1 MARPRTKIREVCQN
15 ESCLYFRKQIGKDI
29 IKKGINRAGHRQ
41 LKCLHCYKYFT
52 ETKGT
57 PLYNRKLSERKI
69 KAVCKEFVETRGIRS
84 TERMVHVHRDTITS
98 LIDSIGEHALEMT
111 QYLVH
116 DLKLSTY
123 EADEL
128 FVVIKKSRKNLSLK
142 SVISLDKAR
151 QSLQRL

>member
-1 MARPRTKIREVCQN
+1 MARLRSKIKEVCQN
-15 ESCLYFRKQIGKDI
+15 EGCSHFRKEEGKDI
-29 IKKGINRAGHRQ
+29 VKRGTNTAKHQRYY
-41 LKCLHCYKYFT
+41 CYNCNQYFV

-57 PLYNRKLSERKI
+57 PLYKRKLSERKI

-84 TERMVHVHRDTITS
+84 TERMVHVHRDTVS
-98 LIDSIGEHALEMT
+98 NLIDSIGEHALEMT
-111 QYLVH
+111 NYLVH

-128 FVVIKKSRKNLSLK
+128 FTIIKKNRKNLSQK
-142 SVISLDKAR
+142 SMISLDKAR

>member
-1 MARPRTKIREVCQN
+1 MARPRTPTKEVCQN
-15 ESCLYFRKQIGKDI
+15 ESCSYFRKQTGKDI
-29 IKKGINRAGHRQ
+29 IKKGINRAGHLQ
-41 LKCLHCYKYFT
+41 LKCFHCNKYFT

-57 PLYNRKLSERKI
+57 PLYYRKLSKRKI

-84 TERMVHVHRDTITS
+84 TERMVHVHRDTVTN

-111 QYLVH
+111 NYLVH

-128 FVVIKKSRKNLSLK
+128 FTLIKKNRKNLSQK
-142 SVISLDKAR
+142 SMISLDKAR